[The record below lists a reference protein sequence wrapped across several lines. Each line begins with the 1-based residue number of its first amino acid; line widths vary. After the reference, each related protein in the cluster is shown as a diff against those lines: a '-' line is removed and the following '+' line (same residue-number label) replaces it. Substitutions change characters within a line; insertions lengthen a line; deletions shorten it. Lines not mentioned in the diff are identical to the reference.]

1 MNNLGIPSQPSYT
14 QPQLMPSDERTWAM
28 LAHLCVLVNLVTG
41 FLGVIAALVIYLV
54 FKERSHYVAYHAM
67 QSMIMQMIL
76 WGGGGIIAAIAWT
89 VSGVLTSVFFLGCL
103 LMPLASL
110 ISLAPLWAVV
120 YGIIGAIQT
129 NQGRDFR
136 YWLVGDW
143 VRSVLTG
150 G

>member
-1 MNNLGIPSQPSYT
+1 
-14 QPQLMPSDERTWAM
+14 M
-28 LAHLCVLVNLVTG
+28 LSHLSVLVNLVTG

-54 FKERSHYVAYHAM
+54 FKDRSRYVAYHAM
-67 QSMIMQMIL
+67 QSMIMQVIL

-89 VSGVLTSVFFLGCL
+89 ISGVLTSVFFLGCL
-103 LMPLASL
+103 LMPIALL

-143 VRSVLTG
+143 VRGVLIG